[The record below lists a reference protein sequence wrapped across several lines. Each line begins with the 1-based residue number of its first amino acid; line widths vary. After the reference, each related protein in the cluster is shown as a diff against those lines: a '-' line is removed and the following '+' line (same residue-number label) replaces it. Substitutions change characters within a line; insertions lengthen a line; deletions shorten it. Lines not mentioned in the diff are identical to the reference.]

1 MPNTKA
7 EEKTEI
13 YELCSN
19 ITHRNLATKPSFS
32 TAATAESRGRL
43 RTYAEARKQSRQ
55 LLP

>member
-13 YELCSN
+13 YEHCSN

-32 TAATAESRGRL
+32 KEGLGGLSKCQTKKG
-43 RTYAEARKQSRQ
+43 
-55 LLP
+55 